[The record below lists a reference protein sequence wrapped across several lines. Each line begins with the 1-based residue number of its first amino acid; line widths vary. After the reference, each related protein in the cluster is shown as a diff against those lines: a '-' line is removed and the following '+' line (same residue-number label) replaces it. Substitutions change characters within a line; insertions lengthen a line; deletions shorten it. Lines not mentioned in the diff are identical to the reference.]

1 MNPYTKDGEGT
12 SVSAGSPWPLSPQAH
27 EEPKTCFLP
36 YVKNSPF
43 FTYGKEQVCC
53 GRWLKLRRKFLK
65 SYLQT
70 KFQFIFLGDLG
81 GTFSYLNFAMRGI
94 ANTYI
99 MSN

>member
-53 GRWLKLRRKFLK
+53 GR
-65 SYLQT
+65 
-70 KFQFIFLGDLG
+70 
-81 GTFSYLNFAMRGI
+81 
-94 ANTYI
+94 
-99 MSN
+99 